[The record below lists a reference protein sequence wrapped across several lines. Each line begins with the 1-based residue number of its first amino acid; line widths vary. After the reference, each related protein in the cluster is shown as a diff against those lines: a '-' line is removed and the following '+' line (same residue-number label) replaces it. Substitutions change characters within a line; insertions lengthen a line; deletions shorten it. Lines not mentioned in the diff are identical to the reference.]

1 MGQDDCTALTKTF
14 ARQRENPARLHRW
27 GAGPRLKGHFDRGN
41 VARQDSSSN
50 RYDPKYAASD
60 FGTLLSV
67 RSILLLKTF

>member
-1 MGQDDCTALTKTF
+1 MIDGADKEVRAGS
-14 ARQRENPARLHRW
+14 ARILR
-27 GAGPRLKGHFDRGN
+27 GYIAGERAARLKGHFDRGN

-67 RSILLLKTF
+67 RKILLLKAF